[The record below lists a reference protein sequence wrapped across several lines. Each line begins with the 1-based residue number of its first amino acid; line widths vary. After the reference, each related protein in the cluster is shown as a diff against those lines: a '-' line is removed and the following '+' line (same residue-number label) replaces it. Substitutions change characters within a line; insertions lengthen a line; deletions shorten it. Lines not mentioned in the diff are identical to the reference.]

1 MFQFG
6 GDLAQVKFYQNNT
19 GRIFVKLNDGT
30 MIDGVIWISFFSI
43 LQLLYLFMNLC
54 FFLLVSG
61 TTGTK
66 RHHHHHHSSKT
77 SKAAAIAAAIVNNEA
92 G

>member
-43 LQLLYLFMNLC
+43 SQLLYLFMNLC

-66 RHHHHHHSSKT
+66 RHHHHSSKT
-77 SKAAAIAAAIVNNEA
+77 NKIAVAAAIANNEA

>member
-66 RHHHHHHSSKT
+66 RHHHHSSKT
-77 SKAAAIAAAIVNNEA
+77 NKIAVAAAIANNEA